1 MFEFPNSSETTGNID
16 DNDLLFMKPLDE
28 HNPYE
33 LDFFL
38 DKNNDNDI
46 YNGNDIFNFNSKDK
60 RNTFWHDRWCF

>member
-33 LDFFL
+33 LDFFF
-38 DKNNDNDI
+38 
-46 YNGNDIFNFNSKDK
+46 G
-60 RNTFWHDRWCF
+60 